1 MLVALLALTTQA
13 WATEPTVYTTAVS
26 RDDLNVGD
34 ILIGGATITV
44 NELYP
49 ELTIAGGSYKLGES
63 IANDNAVIKN
73 YAPLTIGENGIFSI
87 NNQNYTPYDNT
98 AQNVGNAWVVTGNEM
113 DGLSIAGTTYTV
125 VDPNAV
131 AVTPTENA
139 NEWSF
144 TMPAGNIVLQV
155 EYYDPLLT
163 LAVNDSTMG
172 YVGIKQQGFSKI
184 AELTPTASETNDY
197 AIINNGAAITG
208 DFFVNTSTDGS
219 ASVALQ
225 RKTDAAYNNTAYF
238 IFRGPGNNSYQPEY
252 NGGDF
257 MVYLKNGNTYSDWN
271 CTQLLWEGGVR
282 SLEVYVETFS
292 LPEGVTM
299 NADGTYNVKPG
310 TEITIEAVPY
320 MYHGFAGWTGTTET
334 AATITLTVEE
344 DMELTA
350 NFAENSVLTIASN
363 NTTMGTVGI
372 EKQQGEEQ
380 IACLVAAD
388 MAGQEGPALPSG
400 IQFSGPQVGAN
411 ETEWCN
417 DTESHLEVYTQQE
430 LSHIIFYGR
439 NARYITEGGKDI
451 WSVRKNAPTEAP
463 RKISGGGGASV
474 YLKNGN
480 TYKDWQCTNMLW
492 EGGVTRI
499 ELYIGGKVLPQGVT
513 LIDAEE
519 GTYSVPEGAS
529 LNVVAT
535 PKPRHYLDSWTKDNV
550 PDETNTTETYA
561 LTMGTD
567 SVTLLA
573 TFAENPTLTLAAN
586 DETMGTVDFDFT
598 PYDTE
603 TTICDGTETS
613 GIIPAYPYWFDG
625 TTKSQHVI
633 PATMLADVAGSPI
646 SGLTYYTTANNVPWT
661 SGADVD
667 VFVKEV
673 DYTTMNALE
682 DKATCTTVYTGKVT
696 FTNEGDHGEWTIT
709 FKEPFAYNGGNLLV
723 GVENLAENNC
733 KYIVFLGVTAEGAS
747 YGGTNN
753 YFTQENFLPKTTIH
767 YTATLPA
774 GVLANE
780 DGTYNVKPGSDLT
793 VKATPAEEYHLDS
806 WSNDAEVNDELTNS
820 FTMATTDLE
829 LIANFSRDSYKLTI
843 GAGKFATFFAA
854 ESVALSAE
862 QATAGAALY
871 TITAVDGERTTAT
884 LSPLGNVVAAEMPMV
899 VYNGSEAQ
907 MTVVLTPT
915 TDAPT
920 VTTVEP
926 IGQFHGTATAR
937 EFTAADMEAADY
949 YALSGGVAFAP
960 VKGAG
965 TLKANQCWLQFPN
978 NASFAR
984 SIKLAFNNDV
994 TSIHNSQFTID
1005 NSQFTIDNAAA
1016 TIYDL
1021 QGRKVNGQSSM
1032 VRSAEGRLQG
1042 KNGQSSMV
1050 NGQLKK
1056 GVYIQN
1062 GNKVVK

>member
-26 RDDLNVGD
+26 RYNLNVGD
-34 ILIGGATITV
+34 ILIGGATITTDEWES
-44 NELYP
+44 ELR
-49 ELTIAGGSYKLGES
+49 IAGGSYKLGES
-63 IANDNAVIKN
+63 IANDAADIFN

-87 NNQNYTPYDNT
+87 SNQNYTPYDNT
-98 AQNVGNAWVVTGNEM
+98 AQNVGNAWVVTGNDM
-113 DGLSIAGTTYTV
+113 DAVSIAGTTYTV

-155 EYYDPLLT
+155 EYCDPLLT

-184 AELTPTASETNDY
+184 AELTPTASETVDY
-197 AIINNGAAITG
+197 AVNNDGAAITG
-208 DFFVNTSTDGS
+208 DFFVNTGTDGS
-219 ASVALQ
+219 AYVALQ
-225 RKTDAAYNNTAYF
+225 RKTDAAYNNTAYV
-238 IFRGPGNNSYQPEY
+238 IFRGPGNNSYQKEY
-252 NGGDF
+252 TGGDIA
-257 MVYLKNGNTYSDWN
+257 VYLKNGNTYSDYQ

-320 MYHGFAGWTGTTET
+320 MRHYFAGWTGTTET

-350 NFAENSVLTIASN
+350 NFAENSVLTLASN
-363 NTTMGTVGI
+363 STTMGTVGI

-380 IACLVAAD
+380 IAFLVAAD
-388 MAGQEGPALPSG
+388 MAGQEEPALPSG
-400 IQFSGPQVGAN
+400 IRLRAPQVGAN
-411 ETEWCN
+411 ETEWFSN
-417 DTESHLEVYTQQE
+417 ETEFQTSLIVESEQK
-430 LSHIIFYGR
+430 LSHVIFYGR
-439 NARYITEGGKDI
+439 NARYIAEGFKEM
-451 WSVRKNAPTEAP
+451 WAVRKNAPTEAP
-463 RKISGGGGASV
+463 RKLPAGGSASV

-480 TYKDWQCTNMLW
+480 TYMDKYCTNMLW

-499 ELYIGGKVLPQGVT
+499 EVYTEGQVLPQGVT

-519 GTYSVPEGAS
+519 GTYSVPAGCN

-535 PKPRHYLDSWTKDNV
+535 PKPRHYFDSWTKDNV

-561 LTMGTD
+561 LTMGTN

-586 DETMGTVDFDFT
+586 DETMGSVDFVFT
-598 PYDTE
+598 PYDSE
-603 TTICDGTETS
+603 TTICDGTQQNTA
-613 GIIPAYPYWFDG
+613 IPAYPIYFDAL
-625 TTKSQHVI
+625 TQSQHVI
-633 PATMLADVAGSPI
+633 PAAMLADMAGSTI
-646 SGLTYYTTANNVPWT
+646 SGLTYYTTTMNVPWT
-661 SGADVD
+661 SDVD
-667 VFVKEV
+667 VNVYVKEV
-673 DYTTMNALE
+673 DYTTINAME
-682 DKATCTTVYTGKVT
+682 DKTTCTTVYTGKVT
-696 FTNEGDHGEWTIT
+696 ITNEGDHGEWTIT
-709 FKEPFAYNGGNLLV
+709 FNEPFAYNGGNLLV
-723 GVENLAENNC
+723 GTENLVTGTY
-733 KYIVFLGVTAEGAS
+733 KYINFLGVTAEGAS
-747 YGGTNN
+747 YGGNGSN
-753 YFTQENFLPKTTIH
+753 LYQNDFLPKTTIT
-767 YTATLPA
+767 YSVTLPA

-780 DGTYNVKPGSDLT
+780 DGTYNVKPGTDLT
-793 VKATPAEEYHLDS
+793 VKATPAENYHLDS

-871 TITAVDGERTTAT
+871 TITAVDGEHTTAS

-937 EFTAADMEAADY
+937 EFTDADMEAADY

-965 TLKANQCWLQFPN
+965 TLKANQCWLQFN
-978 NASFAR
+978 HEQIHWKAR
-984 SIKLAFNNDV
+984 SIKLVFNNDET

-1005 NSQFTIDNAAA
+1005 NSQFTIDNGAV
-1016 TIYDL
+1016 YDL
-1021 QGRKVNGQSSM
+1021 QGRRVNGQSSM
-1032 VRSAEGRLQG
+1032 V
-1042 KNGQSSMV
+1042 NGQSSMV

-1062 GNKVVK
+1062 GTKVVK

>member
-13 WATEPTVYTTAVS
+13 WATEPKVYTTAVV

-34 ILIGGATITV
+34 ILIEGATITS
-44 NELYP
+44 NEQDP
-49 ELTIAGGSYKLGES
+49 ELIIAGGSYKLGES
-63 IANDNAVIKN
+63 IANDAADIFN

-87 NNQNYTPYDNT
+87 SNQNYTPYDNT
-98 AQNVGNAWVVTGNEM
+98 AQNVGNAWVVIGNEM
-113 DGLSIAGTTYTV
+113 EGLSIAGTTYTV

-155 EYYDPLLT
+155 EYFDPLLT

-172 YVGIKQQGFSKI
+172 YVGIKQQGFTKI
-184 AELTPTASETNDY
+184 AELTPTASETVDY
-197 AIINNGAAITG
+197 AVINNGAAITG

-219 ASVALQ
+219 ANVALH
-225 RKTDAAYNNTAYF
+225 RNTDAAYNNTAYV
-238 IFRGPGNNSYQPEY
+238 IFRGPGNNSYQTDAS
-252 NGGDF
+252 GGF
-257 MVYLKNGNTYSDWN
+257 AVYLKNGNTYSDYQ
-271 CTQLLWEGGVR
+271 CTQLLWEGGVH

-320 MYHGFAGWTGTTET
+320 MHHYFAGWTGTTET

-350 NFAENSVLTIASN
+350 NFAENSVLTLASN
-363 NTTMGTVGI
+363 STTMGTVGI

-380 IACLVAAD
+380 IAILVAAD
-388 MAGQEGPALPSG
+388 MAGQEEPALPSG
-400 IQFSGPQVGAN
+400 IRLYGPQVGAN
-411 ETEWCN
+411 ETEWFSN
-417 DTESHLEVYTQQE
+417 DTENRTDLEVSSEQK

-439 NARYITEGGKDI
+439 NARYIAESFKENLA
-451 WSVRKNAPTEAP
+451 VRKKAPTEAP
-463 RKISGGGGASV
+463 RKMPAGGSASV

-480 TYKDWQCTNMLW
+480 TYMDRYCTNMLW

-499 ELYIGGKVLPQGVT
+499 EVYIGGEVLPQGVT

-519 GTYSVPEGAS
+519 GTYSVPAGCN

-603 TTICDGTETS
+603 TTICDGTETNNTV
-613 GIIPAYPYWFDG
+613 PVYLNWFDAL
-625 TTKSQHVI
+625 TKSQHVI
-633 PATMLADVAGSPI
+633 PAAMLADVAGSTI
-646 SGLTYYTTANNVPWT
+646 SGLTYYMTEYVPWT
-661 SGADVD
+661 SDVD
-667 VFVKEV
+667 VDVYVKEV
-673 DYTTMNALE
+673 DYTTINAME
-682 DKATCTTVYTGKVT
+682 DKTTCTTVYTGKVT
-696 FTNEGDHGEWTIT
+696 ITDEGDHGEWTIT
-709 FKEPFAYNGGNLLV
+709 FNEPFAYNGGNLLV
-723 GVENLAENNC
+723 GVENLEQGTW
-733 KYIVFLGVTAEGAS
+733 KGIGFMGVTAEGAS
-747 YGGTNN
+747 YGGNDSN
-753 YFTQENFLPKTTIH
+753 LDQQNFLPKTTIH
-767 YTATLPA
+767 YTAKLPA

-780 DGTYNVKPGSDLT
+780 DGTYSVKPGSDLT
-793 VKATPAEEYHLDS
+793 VKATPAEKYHLDS

-829 LIANFSRDSYKLTI
+829 LMANFSRDSYKLTI

-871 TITAVDGERTTAT
+871 TITAVDGEHTTAS

-926 IGQFHGTATAR
+926 IGQFHGTATDR
-937 EFTAADMEAADY
+937 EFTDADMEAADY

-984 SIKLAFNNDV
+984 SIRLVFNNDET

-1032 VRSAEGRLQG
+1032 V
-1042 KNGQSSMV
+1042 

-1056 GVYIQN
+1056 GVYIKN
-1062 GNKVVK
+1062 GTKVVK